1 MIDIKLVT
9 KNCKGFVTD
18 KELKAVFKA
27 IKFVH
32 KELKDKKCPGNDY
45 IGWVNL
51 PSSIGDALIK
61 DIEITAKKI
70 RKKCDVFIS
79 LGIGGSYLGARA
91 TIDFLKP
98 NFSNELNNESP
109 KVYFSGHNLSSDYLQ
124 DLFNVIKKKKVVIN
138 VISKSGTTTET
149 AVVFRILKQYMEKV
163 YGKRGVQDRIIA
175 TTDAKSG
182 ALRKLAESE
191 GYKTFVI
198 PDDVGGRFSVLTP
211 VGLLPIAAAGIN
223 IRELLKG
230 AKDFEKKCDLLNL
243 DRNLAY
249 KYAGIRHILYKKG
262 KVIEVLSSFHP
273 NLHYFGEWWKQLFGE
288 SEGKD
293 GKGIF
298 PAACEFTTDLH
309 SMGQMIQD
317 GKRNMFETFLI
328 IEKSKANIKV
338 PRFKDNIDGLNYLA
352 GKDLDY
358 INHKAYEATASAH
371 FDGKVPNLSVV
382 IPKRSAFYLGQLFYF
397 FEKTTAISGLLS
409 GVNPFNQP
417 GVEAYKKK
425 MFKLLGK
432 PGY

>member
-1 MIDIKLVT
+1 MSDIKFIS
-9 KNCKGFVTD
+9 KNCKGFVSA
-18 KELKAVFKA
+18 KELKAVLKA

-51 PSSIGDALIK
+51 PSSIPAKLVK
-61 DIEITAKKI
+61 DIEATAKRI
-70 RKKCDVFIS
+70 RKNCDVFIS

-91 TIDFLKP
+91 CIEFLKP
-98 NFSNELNNESP
+98 SFANELKSEKP

-124 DLFNVIKKKKVVIN
+124 DLFNVIKKKKVIVN

-149 AVVFRILKQYMEKV
+149 AVVFRILKQYMEKI
-163 YGKRGVQDRIIA
+163 YGKTAVRDRIIA
-175 TTDAKSG
+175 TTDASSG
-182 ALRKLAESE
+182 ALRKLAETK

-198 PDDVGGRFSVLTP
+198 PNDVGGRFSVLTP
-211 VGLLPIAAAGIN
+211 VGLLPIAVAGIN
-223 IRELLKG
+223 IRELIKG
-230 AKDFEKKCDLLNL
+230 ARDFERKCDILSL
-243 DRNLAY
+243 DKNPAY

-262 KVIEVLSSFHP
+262 KVIEVLSGFHP
-273 NLHYFGEWWKQLFGE
+273 SLHYLGEWWKQLFGE

-298 PAACEFTTDLH
+298 PATCEFTTDLH

-317 GKRNMFETFLI
+317 GQRNILETFLI
-328 IEKSKANIKV
+328 IEKSQSKIKV

-352 GKDLDY
+352 GKDLDH
-358 INHKAYEATASAH
+358 INHKAYEATSSAH
-371 FDGKVPNLSVV
+371 YEGKVPNMSVV
-382 IPKRSAFYLGQLFYF
+382 IPKRTAFHLGQLFYF
-397 FEKTTAISGLLS
+397 FEKTTAMSGLLS

-432 PGY
+432 PGA

>member
-1 MIDIKLVT
+1 MPDIKLIS
-9 KNCKGFVTD
+9 KNCKGFVSAE
-18 KELKAVFKA
+18 ELKAVSKA
-27 IKFVH
+27 IKLVH

-45 IGWVNL
+45 IGWLNL
-51 PSSIGDALIK
+51 PSAMPDKLVE
-61 DIEITAKKI
+61 DIEDTAKRI
-70 RKKCDVFIS
+70 RKNCDVFIS

-91 TIDFLKP
+91 CIEFIKP
-98 NFSNELNNESP
+98 NFANELKSESP

-149 AVVFRILKQYMEKV
+149 AVVFRILKQYMEKI
-163 YGKRGVQDRIIA
+163 YGKNGVKDRIIA
-175 TTDAKSG
+175 TTDSSSG
-182 ALRKLAESE
+182 ALRKLAETE
-191 GYKTFVI
+191 GYKAFII

-211 VGLLPIAAAGIN
+211 VGLLPIAVAGIS
-223 IRELLKG
+223 IKELLKG
-230 AKDFEKKCDLLNL
+230 ARDFEKKCAMLSL
-243 DRNLAY
+243 DANPAY

-273 NLHYFGEWWKQLFGE
+273 SLRYLGEWWKQLFGE

-317 GKRNMFETFLI
+317 GQRNIFETFLI
-328 IEKSKANIKV
+328 IEKSQATIKV
-338 PRFKDNIDGLNYLA
+338 PEFKDNIDGLNYLS

-358 INHKAYEATASAH
+358 INYKAYEATAGAH
-371 FDGKVPNLSVV
+371 YDGKVPNLSIV
-382 IPKRSAFYLGQLFYF
+382 IPKRTAFHLGQLFYF
-397 FEKTTAISGLLS
+397 FEKATAMSGLLS

-432 PGY
+432 PGA